1 MVLEPK
7 ALKSKKISNECLVNA
22 TSDLSPTKIG
32 PDLNTGGSNLT
43 TVSNILENSF
53 SQSHPE
59 ESDKKI
65 KYNWDE
71 SIQGMILGAFY
82 WMHWATQFPGGV
94 LAKKYG
100 TKLVFG
106 LGNVI
111 ACWMCFIAPM
121 LARWDYRALIIFR
134 VLQGFVIGVAWPSMH
149 NMTGQ
154 WIPPNERSKFVTA
167 YMGCSIGIAIFY
179 PLFGYIIE
187 WLSWEW
193 IFYSSGIIGSVWYI
207 FWVLFVFDSPA
218 QHPRITNEE
227 REYIEGSLKG
237 VVEQQKSLGKVPWT
251 SILTSKV
258 VWLNVI
264 AMWGSIW
271 GLFTLMT
278 QAPTYFKYIH
288 GWGIT
293 MTGVLSGIPH
303 LMRVIFAYCFST
315 FGDWLLRNDK
325 MERSYVRKLATF
337 TCCCVNGFL
346 VLGLAY
352 SGCNSTAAI
361 ILLTTATA
369 VHGAIT
375 TGPLSSMVDIS
386 PNYASIVFGISNTI
400 TVLPGFISAAIVGYL
415 TLGNQTVTSWKY
427 VFFIAAGMLII
438 CGMIYVIFCKTT
450 IQSWN
455 TAKKDDDIE
464 EMEKLNYIKN
474 EGAVTTYEF
483 PRGPNTRANY

>member
-1 MVLEPK
+1 MDALGHTISRRCVSKEIWYKASFRIGKCHSMLDVLH
-7 ALKSKKISNECLVNA
+7 SSNAGPLGLQS
-22 TSDLSPTKIG
+22 SDYLPSTPRICHCKLFMLYYFLFKYPI
-32 PDLNTGGSNLT
+32 
-43 TVSNILENSF
+43 NITMPCHF
-53 SQSHPE
+53 Q
-59 ESDKKI
+59 
-65 KYNWDE
+65 
-71 SIQGMILGAFY
+71 
-82 WMHWATQFPGGV
+82 
-94 LAKKYG
+94 
-100 TKLVFG
+100 
-106 LGNVI
+106 
-111 ACWMCFIAPM
+111 
-121 LARWDYRALIIFR
+121 
-134 VLQGFVIGVAWPSMH
+134 GVAWPSMH

-293 MTGVLSGIPH
+293 MVSSFDMI
-303 LMRVIFAYCFST
+303 
-315 FGDWLLRNDK
+315 
-325 MERSYVRKLATF
+325 ER
-337 TCCCVNGFL
+337 
-346 VLGLAY
+346 
-352 SGCNSTAAI
+352 
-361 ILLTTATA
+361 
-369 VHGAIT
+369 
-375 TGPLSSMVDIS
+375 
-386 PNYASIVFGISNTI
+386 
-400 TVLPGFISAAIVGYL
+400 
-415 TLGNQTVTSWKY
+415 
-427 VFFIAAGMLII
+427 
-438 CGMIYVIFCKTT
+438 
-450 IQSWN
+450 
-455 TAKKDDDIE
+455 
-464 EMEKLNYIKN
+464 
-474 EGAVTTYEF
+474 
-483 PRGPNTRANY
+483 